1 MALRA
6 VPHTFPRGFMNFR
19 IIGLLCCLSFSAF
32 AQLKLPALSP
42 EAKVVQTAGLTTI
55 TIDYSAPAVKGRKI
69 WGGVVP
75 MDKVWRAG
83 ANHAT
88 TINFTQPVIIGDKE
102 VAAGTYGFFA
112 IPGAAEWT
120 LIVSKQADIWGSDEY
135 KQENDVVR
143 VKVKPQPI
151 GNRER
156 LVYLVTNFDNAQAH
170 IDLEWEKVRVTLPV
184 KLKTAEQ
191 AAANIKALD
200 NQAGQYTSAAR
211 YYLEEKDYANAVVY
225 ADKSIAAQE
234 SWLAYWV
241 KAQALSGQ
249 KKFKEALP
257 LAEKA
262 NALGSQTPERYFF
275 AADVKKALTEWKGK

>member
-1 MALRA
+1 M
-6 VPHTFPRGFMNFR
+6 HFR
-19 IIGLLCCLSFSAF
+19 IVGLICCLSFTAF
-32 AQLKLPALSP
+32 AQLKLPSLSP

-55 TIDYSAPAVKGRKI
+55 TVDYSSPAVKGRKI

-75 MDKVWRAG
+75 LDKAWRAG

-88 TINFTQPVIIGDKE
+88 TINFTQPVVIGDKE
-102 VAAGTYGFFA
+102 VAAGTYGFFT
-112 IPGAAEWT
+112 IPGAASWT

-135 KQENDVVR
+135 KPENDVVR
-143 VKVKPQPI
+143 VTVKPQAI

-156 LVYLVTNFDNAQAH
+156 LVYLVTNFTNETAN

-191 AAANIKALD
+191 ATANIKALE
-200 NQAGQYTSAAR
+200 NLSGQYTQAAR
-211 YYLEEKDYANAVVY
+211 YYLEEKDFTNALLW
-225 ADKSIAAQE
+225 ADKSVAASE
-234 SWLAYWV
+234 TWLGVWV
-241 KAQALSGQ
+241 KAQALAGQ

-262 NALGSQTPERYFF
+262 QTLGQQNPERFFF